1 MELTIS
7 DNVSVQLQSIM
18 TGRGCIIGQSGS
30 GKSFLM
36 GILAEGI
43 GNKRLPFCIIDTEG
57 EYASLKSSIPYVLV
71 VGGDNSDVSLD
82 VDLQELFRKS
92 ILNSIPMVL
101 DVSDVVKKQEYVYKA
116 LSTLY
121 KIEEELRKPFLVL
134 IEEADK
140 FAPQIVHQNINIIE
154 ELSVRGRKRGIG
166 LLIATQR
173 PSNISKNVLS
183 QCSYGFIGKLT
194 IENDLNAISQLFSNR
209 SYLDEIVNL
218 TTGEFMPFGIEFKE
232 KFKVKPRTS
241 FHMGSTP
248 QISEDQLNTT
258 IELDSVINE
267 LKNKKSSIKTTPLQ
281 QDKDKEKETKGRSES
296 SKSKSIDSKIFSPK
310 ISEDTARVFAEKS
323 SHKIFGLFGKKTEI
337 ISEISLKYLPITM
350 CDIRI
355 PTKKKREFEVYQI
368 PLTNNGN
375 IIKISNKVTVIKTN
389 VKYKKLTPH
398 EEKLLYLIKL
408 SKSVKKGDLFKN
420 QEFKPST
427 ITPSIRSLNSK
438 NLISIKND
446 KLYSKTYYDFNLK
459 TKLSIEDTNIENKLT
474 EAFLNQKDIELYL
487 KTLFP
492 CFILDKVSEIYLP
505 FYEIT
510 LKHKNKIRVFK
521 IDSIFGKEIAQ
532 KSL

>member
-1 MELTIS
+1 MELSIS
-7 DNVSVQLQSIM
+7 ENVNVQLQSIM

-36 GILAEGI
+36 GIVAEGI
-43 GNKRLPFCIIDTEG
+43 GSKRLPFCIIDTEG

-71 VGGDNSDVSLD
+71 VGGESSDISLD
-82 VDLQELFRKS
+82 VDLQDLFTKS
-92 ILNSIPMVL
+92 ILDSIPIVL
-101 DVSDVVKKQEYVYKA
+101 DVSEVVKKQDYVYKA

-121 KIEEELRKPFLVL
+121 KVEEKLRKPFLVL

-140 FAPQIVHQNINIIE
+140 FAPQVVHQNINIIE

-194 IENDLNAISQLFSNR
+194 IENDLNAISQLFSSR

-218 TTGEFMPFGIEFKE
+218 KTGEFMPFGIEFKE
-232 KFKVKPRTS
+232 KFRVKPRTS

-248 QISEDQLNTT
+248 QINEDQLNTT
-258 IELDSVINE
+258 VELNSIINE
-267 LKNKKSSIKTTPLQ
+267 LNNKKVINKSNLSQ
-281 QDKDKEKETKGRSES
+281 QESKETKTKSES
-296 SKSKSIDSKIFSPK
+296 SKLKNITSKIFSSN
-310 ISEDTARVFAEKS
+310 ISEDSARVFAEKS
-323 SHKIFGLFGKKTEI
+323 AHKIFGLFGKKIENVSD
-337 ISEISLKYLPITM
+337 ISIKYLPVTL

-355 PTKKKREFEVYQI
+355 PTMKKREFEVYQI
-368 PLTNNGN
+368 PLTKDGN
-375 IIKISNKVTVIKTN
+375 LIKISNKITVIKTN
-389 VKYKKLTPH
+389 LNYKKLTSS

-408 SKSVKKGDLFKN
+408 AKSIKKSDLFKN
-420 QEFKPST
+420 QDFKPST
-427 ITPSIRSLNSK
+427 ITPSIRGLISK
-438 NLISIKND
+438 NLITIKND
-446 KLYSKTYYDFNLK
+446 KLYSKTFYDFNLK
-459 TKLSIEDTNIENKLT
+459 TKLSIETTNIPENKLSDL
-474 EAFLNQKDIELYL
+474 FLKQNEIELYL

-492 CFILDKVSEIYLP
+492 CSILDNISEVYLP

-521 IDSIFGKEIAQ
+521 VDSIFGKEILQ

>member
-1 MELTIS
+1 MTYEY
-7 DNVSVQLQSIM
+7 LQ
-18 TGRGCIIGQSGS
+18 R
-30 GKSFLM
+30 
-36 GILAEGI
+36 
-43 GNKRLPFCIIDTEG
+43 
-57 EYASLKSSIPYVLV
+57 
-71 VGGDNSDVSLD
+71 
-82 VDLQELFRKS
+82 
-92 ILNSIPMVL
+92 
-101 DVSDVVKKQEYVYKA
+101 
-116 LSTLY
+116 
-121 KIEEELRKPFLVL
+121 
-134 IEEADK
+134 
-140 FAPQIVHQNINIIE
+140 
-154 ELSVRGRKRGIG
+154 
-166 LLIATQR
+166 
-173 PSNISKNVLS
+173 
-183 QCSYGFIGKLT
+183 
-194 IENDLNAISQLFSNR
+194 
-209 SYLDEIVNL
+209 
-218 TTGEFMPFGIEFKE
+218 
-232 KFKVKPRTS
+232 
-241 FHMGSTP
+241 
-248 QISEDQLNTT
+248 
-258 IELDSVINE
+258 
-267 LKNKKSSIKTTPLQ
+267 
-281 QDKDKEKETKGRSES
+281 
-296 SKSKSIDSKIFSPK
+296 
-310 ISEDTARVFAEKS
+310 
-323 SHKIFGLFGKKTEI
+323 
-337 ISEISLKYLPITM
+337 
-350 CDIRI
+350 
-355 PTKKKREFEVYQI
+355 KKREFEVYQI

>member
-7 DNVSVQLQSIM
+7 ENVTVSLQSIM

-36 GILAEGI
+36 GIVAEGI

-57 EYASLKSSIPYVLV
+57 EYTSLKSSIPYVLV
-71 VGGDNSDVSLD
+71 VGGDSSDVSTE

-92 ILNSIPMVL
+92 ILNSIPVVL
-101 DVSDVVKKQEYVYKA
+101 DVSDIVKKQEYVYKA

-121 KIEEELRKPFLVL
+121 KIEEELRKPFLVM

-140 FAPQIVHQNINIIE
+140 FAPQVVHQNINIIE

-218 TTGEFMPFGIEFKE
+218 STGEFMPFGIDFKE

-248 QISEDQLNTT
+248 QINEDQLNTT
-258 IELDSVINE
+258 IEINSVINE
-267 LKNKKSSIKTTPLQ
+267 LKNKKAINKTNTASSDSK
-281 QDKDKEKETKGRSES
+281 SS
-296 SKSKSIDSKIFSPK
+296 SKSKSESNVKTIESKIFSPI
-310 ISEDTARVFAEKS
+310 ISEEDAKIFAEKS
-323 SHKIFGLFGKKTEI
+323 SHKLFGIFGKKLEF
-337 ISEISLKYLPITM
+337 ISELSLKYLPVM
-350 CDIRI
+350 LCDIRI
-355 PTKKKREFEVYQI
+355 PTKKKREFDVYQI
-368 PLTNNGN
+368 LITNEGN
-375 IIKISNKVTVIKTN
+375 LIKINKGIIIFN
-389 VKYKKLTPH
+389 PNIKYKKITSS
-398 EEKLLYLIKL
+398 EEKLLYTVKL
-408 SKSVKKGDLFKN
+408 SKSIKKIDLFKI
-420 QEFKPST
+420 QDFKSST

-438 NLISIKND
+438 NLIEIKND
-446 KLYSKTYYDFNLK
+446 KLYAKTYYDFNLS
-459 TKLSIEDTNIENKLT
+459 TKLKIEETTIPENNVSG
-474 EAFLNQKDIELYL
+474 EFLNDKELELYL
-487 KTLFP
+487 HNLFP
-492 CFILDKVSEIYLP
+492 CFILDNVSQIYLP
-505 FYEIT
+505 FYEII
-510 LKHKNKIRVFK
+510 LKHKNKVRIFK
-521 IDSIFGKEIAQ
+521 VDTIFCKEILQ